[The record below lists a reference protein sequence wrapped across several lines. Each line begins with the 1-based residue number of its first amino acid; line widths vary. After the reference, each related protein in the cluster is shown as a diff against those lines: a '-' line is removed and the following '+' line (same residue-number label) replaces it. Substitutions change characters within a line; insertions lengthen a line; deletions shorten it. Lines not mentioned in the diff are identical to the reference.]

1 MVCDEKAKKAAFKEG
16 GKKGVDLDGVSALGG
31 VSFFNISVE
40 TPEGDMELLEAV
52 LEGANVEVDEAA
64 DERKGGAGKIG
75 KMFFSS
81 GVNQL
86 AMICHVP
93 KELAEKL
100 TLAEWMEA
108 VLKPIGGSVLESTDE
123 VAKAIVLGNVE
134 AGKFPIKMRDEA
146 ISAGF
151 ALLRSK
157 GLVIDDDSDDEN
169 YAEAAGVEW

>member
-1 MVCDEKAKKAAFKEG
+1 
-16 GKKGVDLDGVSALGG
+16 
-31 VSFFNISVE
+31 
-40 TPEGDMELLEAV
+40 MELLEAV

-100 TLAEWMEA
+100 TLAGA
-108 VLKPIGGSVLESTDE
+108 RLGRRLFDQGCLKPNRCRFSRG
-123 VAKAIVLGNVE
+123 
-134 AGKFPIKMRDEA
+134 
-146 ISAGF
+146 IS
-151 ALLRSK
+151 LSK
-157 GLVIDDDSDDEN
+157 R
-169 YAEAAGVEW
+169 APACT